1 MGPREGWVANDSR
14 TLAQETCFIPAPVLF
29 PLPRSQS
36 GRAAR
41 GLARRETCFTSC
53 LELLQAYGLGE
64 RRPALTQGV
73 MPYWLL
79 RRADKRLTVGRRGVW
94 SPPFRGAL
102 VPQGVPGTP
111 MLVLRDV
118 QKSDLAG
125 LKRLAAVLNT
135 VNLPN
140 NEETLA
146 AIIDKSVK
154 SFAGKVKNPLE
165 REYLFVLEDTRN
177 ETIIGTS
184 MIIAQHGTY
193 EAPHIYYEVSER
205 EHYSASLERHLRH
218 KVLSIAYNYAGPTE
232 VGGLVVDPP
241 YRATA
246 DKPGKQLSY
255 VRFLFIAM
263 HRRLFRPRVLAELL
277 PPLLPDGRSLLWEA
291 CGRKFTG
298 LSYQDADRLSRQNKE
313 FIKELF
319 PSSDI
324 YASLFPTRVQKV
336 LGEVGP
342 QTRGVQRM
350 LERIGFKY
358 MERIDPFD
366 GGPHFE
372 AEVADVTLVRRYRTV
387 KLAAQDFEREG
398 DDVLVAF
405 ERESGRSRFRSVR
418 TQARVEDQILYL
430 PRARQGG
437 ARRLRRSEAVPHSVR
452 VRHGS
457 GPPHDAAGPSQQL
470 QPALSRLT
478 RGALGIHQRQRQV
491 RLRPHW
497 IQ

>member
-1 MGPREGWVANDSR
+1 
-14 TLAQETCFIPAPVLF
+14 
-29 PLPRSQS
+29 
-36 GRAAR
+36 
-41 GLARRETCFTSC
+41 
-53 LELLQAYGLGE
+53 
-64 RRPALTQGV
+64 
-73 MPYWLL
+73 
-79 RRADKRLTVGRRGVW
+79 
-94 SPPFRGAL
+94 
-102 VPQGVPGTP
+102 

-140 NEETLA
+140 NEETLS
-146 AIIDKSVK
+146 AIIDKSVR
-154 SFAGKVKNPLE
+154 SFAGKVKNPLD
-165 REYLFVLEDTRN
+165 REYLFVLEDPRN
-177 ETIIGTS
+177 EVIIGTS

-218 KVLSIAYNYAGPTE
+218 KVLSIAYNYEGPTE

-241 YRATA
+241 YRATP

-298 LSYQDADRLSRQNKE
+298 LNYQEADRLSRQNKE

-324 YASLFPTRVQKV
+324 YASLFPARVQKV

-358 MERIDPFD
+358 VERIDPFD

-372 AEVADVTLVRRYRTV
+372 ANVADLTLVRRYRTV
-387 KLAAQDFEREG
+387 KLAEEDFEQEG

-405 ERESGRSRFRSVR
+405 ERESGRNRFCAVR
-418 TQARVEDQILYL
+418 TQARVDDQIVYL
-430 PRARQGG
+430 PGPAKEVLG
-437 ARRLRRSEAVPHSVR
+437 APTGAK
-452 VRHGS
+452 
-457 GPPHDAAGPSQQL
+457 
-470 QPALSRLT
+470 LSL
-478 RGALGIHQRQRQV
+478 I
-491 RLRPHW
+491 PFE
-497 IQ
+497 

>member
-1 MGPREGWVANDSR
+1 M
-14 TLAQETCFIPAPVLF
+14 
-29 PLPRSQS
+29 
-36 GRAAR
+36 
-41 GLARRETCFTSC
+41 
-53 LELLQAYGLGE
+53 LL
-64 RRPALTQGV
+64 
-73 MPYWLL
+73 
-79 RRADKRLTVGRRGVW
+79 
-94 SPPFRGAL
+94 
-102 VPQGVPGTP
+102 
-111 MLVLRDV
+111 LRDV

-140 NEETLA
+140 NEETLS

-165 REYLFVLEDTRN
+165 REYLFVLEDPRN
-177 ETIIGTS
+177 GTLIGTS
-184 MIIAQHGTY
+184 MVIAQHGTY

-205 EHYSASLERHLRH
+205 EHYSASIDRHIRH
-218 KVLSIAYNYAGPTE
+218 KVLSIAYNYEGPTE
-232 VGGLVVDPP
+232 IGGLVVDPP
-241 YRATA
+241 YRATP

-319 PSSDI
+319 PASDI
-324 YASLFPTRVQKV
+324 HAALFPARVQKV

-350 LERIGFKY
+350 LERIGFRY

-372 AEVADVTLVRRYRTV
+372 ANVTDITLVRRFRTV
-387 KLAAQDFEREG
+387 KLAEEDFEMEG

-405 ERESGRSRFRSVR
+405 EWEAGRNRFRAVR
-418 TQARVEDQILYL
+418 THARLDNQLVFL
-430 PRARQGG
+430 PAKAKEVLG
-437 ARRLRRSEAVPHSVR
+437 APAGAKLSVI
-452 VRHGS
+452 
-457 GPPHDAAGPSQQL
+457 PFE
-470 QPALSRLT
+470 
-478 RGALGIHQRQRQV
+478 
-491 RLRPHW
+491 
-497 IQ
+497 

>member
-1 MGPREGWVANDSR
+1 
-14 TLAQETCFIPAPVLF
+14 
-29 PLPRSQS
+29 
-36 GRAAR
+36 
-41 GLARRETCFTSC
+41 
-53 LELLQAYGLGE
+53 
-64 RRPALTQGV
+64 
-73 MPYWLL
+73 
-79 RRADKRLTVGRRGVW
+79 
-94 SPPFRGAL
+94 
-102 VPQGVPGTP
+102 

-140 NEETLA
+140 NEETLS

-154 SFAGKVKNPLE
+154 SFAGKVKDPVE

-218 KVLSIAYNYAGPTE
+218 KVLSIAYNYSGPTE

-298 LSYQDADRLSRQNKE
+298 LSYQEADRLSRQNKE

-358 MERIDPFD
+358 VERIDPFD

-372 AEVADVTLVRRYRTV
+372 AEVADLSLVRRYRTV
-387 KLAAQDFEREG
+387 KLADEDFEREG

-405 ERESGRSRFRSVR
+405 ERESGRNRFRSVR

-430 PRARQGG
+430 PGPAKEVLG
-437 ARRLRRSEAVPHSVR
+437 AP
-452 VRHGS
+452 
-457 GPPHDAAGPSQQL
+457 AG
-470 QPALSRLT
+470 AKLSL
-478 RGALGIHQRQRQV
+478 I
-491 RLRPHW
+491 PFE
-497 IQ
+497 